1 MLKKTITYTDY
12 DGNRRSEDFYFNLTK
27 SEITEME
34 LGINGGL
41 DAMLDRVIQK
51 RDGSVIIK
59 VFKEI
64 LLKAYGEKS
73 LDGRKFEKSEK
84 ISDDFYHTGAYDTL
98 FMELV
103 TDAKKAAAFVK
114 AIMPADMQ
122 KDIDENAPAVNER
135 LKALTPAEGPAE

>member
-1 MLKKTITYTDY
+1 MLKKTITYKDF
-12 DGNRRSEDFYFNLTK
+12 DGNSRTEDFYFNLTK

-41 DAMLDRVIQK
+41 DGMLDRVIKKQ
-51 RDGSVIIK
+51 DGAVIIK
-59 VFKEI
+59 VFKDL
-64 LLKAYGEKS
+64 LLKSYGEKS

-84 ISDDFYHTGAYDTL
+84 ISDDFYHTGAYDEL

-114 AIMPADMQ
+114 AIMPSDMQ
-122 KDIDENAPAVNER
+122 KELDKNPEIAKNLNLIEGAVPSDE
-135 LKALTPAEGPAE
+135 

>member
-1 MLKKTITYTDY
+1 MLKKTITYKDF
-12 DGNRRSEDFYFNLTK
+12 DGNSRTEDFYFNLTK

-41 DAMLDRVIQK
+41 DGMLDRVIKKQ
-51 RDGSVIIK
+51 DGAVIIK
-59 VFKEI
+59 VFKDL
-64 LLKAYGEKS
+64 LLKSYGEKS

-84 ISDDFYHTGAYDTL
+84 ISDDFYHTGAYDEL

-114 AIMPADMQ
+114 AIMPSDMQ
-122 KDIDENAPAVNER
+122 KAFDENPEITKQLN
-135 LKALTPAEGPAE
+135 LIEGTVPSET

>member
-12 DGNRRSEDFYFNLTK
+12 DGNSRTEDFYFNLTK

-34 LGINGGL
+34 LGVNGGL
-41 DAMLDRVIQK
+41 DSMLGRVIQK
-51 RDGSVIIK
+51 QDGAVIIK
-59 VFKEI
+59 VFKDI

-84 ISDDFYHTGAYDTL
+84 ISNDFSHTGAYDKL

-103 TDAKKAAAFVK
+103 TDAKKAADFVK

-122 KDIDENAPAVNER
+122 KEIDQNPGEVPAQ
-135 LKALTPAEGPAE
+135 LKAVLPPDQTNM